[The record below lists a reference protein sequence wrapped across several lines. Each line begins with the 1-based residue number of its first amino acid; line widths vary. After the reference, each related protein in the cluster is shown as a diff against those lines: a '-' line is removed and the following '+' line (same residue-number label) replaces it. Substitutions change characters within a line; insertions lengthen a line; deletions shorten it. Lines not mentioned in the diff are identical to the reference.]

1 MPPPRSPGPLARW
14 LLVATLVMLVASS
27 MPPAPV
33 GAQGGTWDPPVP
45 GAVVREYRE
54 PVARFAS
61 GHRGVDYSA
70 APGSP
75 VRVANDGRV
84 TFAGRVSGSLHAV
97 VEHTGGIRTSYSFL
111 SRVDV
116 QEGDAVRR
124 GDQLGTAGGSG
135 EGHRAGLL
143 HFGARVGDRYF
154 DPMRLF
160 GPVDLTELVRL
171 VPSGRPVPPDRT
183 LLLWE
188 IENGND
194 DSCAGGIPFVEQ
206 ICDVGE
212 AVGGFVG
219 GAAEEVWEKVEDTV
233 ELGLAALRAVKEI
246 AEELIDQVETV
257 VRDVL
262 RTLRDVA
269 EKVAGAVEELAV
281 KIANGAVAVFNAV
294 VEAGL
299 KLYENLTSC
308 PQPPPAAH
316 IEGSGNLAVAVGGL
330 GSSRRRRSAA
340 ARDPYDESF
349 QTRWRMLGYARDEV
363 EHFSYAADSPTYDA
377 KDTYGDLHDQA
388 RSLGRQL
395 KEATREHPGMAIDL
409 VGHSQGGV
417 VIDLF
422 LSEVY
427 RGHEAEYPPIEN
439 VLTFA
444 SPHEGTPLADLHQEA
459 DRNLIFGPVA
469 RALDQSDL
477 FGATSINQ
485 MAEDSDTIEGLWGN
499 GGVPPEIR
507 FLSIIGA
514 EDPIVPSSSA
524 DVPGATKVVV
534 PAGDTLV
541 PDDHSAVLRDDDAMS
556 AAQAHLSGRSP
567 ADTCGAFTD
576 LGGLLYS
583 ELVRKVTEKA
593 AELPGGTDHPVLN
606 PEYLEYL
613 P

>member
-1 MPPPRSPGPLARW
+1 MPPPRSPGSLARW
-14 LLVATLVMLVASS
+14 LLVATLVALVTNAL
-27 MPPAPV
+27 PPAPAS
-33 GAQGGTWDPPVP
+33 AQDGTWIPPVP

-54 PVARFAS
+54 PIALFGS
-61 GHRGVDYSA
+61 GHRGIDYA
-70 APGSP
+70 AAAGSP

-84 TFAGRVSGSLHAV
+84 TFAGRVSGSLHV
-97 VEHTGGIRTSYSFL
+97 VVLHANGIRTSYSFL

-116 QEGDAVRR
+116 QEGDVLRR
-124 GDQLGTAGGSG
+124 GDVVGAAGGSG
-135 EGHRAGLL
+135 EGHRPGLL
-143 HFGARVGDRYF
+143 HFGARIGDRYF

-160 GPVDLTELVRL
+160 APTDLTELVRL
-171 VPSGRPVPPDRT
+171 VPVGRHGPTDEH
-183 LLLWE
+183 LLQEMLE
-188 IENGND
+188 D
-194 DSCAGGIPFVEQ
+194 DGGDHCAGGIPFVEQ
-206 ICDVGE
+206 LCDAGH
-212 AVGGFVG
+212 AVGGLVG
-219 GAAEEVWEKVEDTV
+219 GAAEEIWEKVEDAV
-233 ELGLAALRAVKEI
+233 DLGLAALRAVKEI
-246 AEELIDQVETV
+246 AEELVDQVERI

-269 EKVAGAVEELAV
+269 EKVAGAVEALAV
-281 KIANGAVAVFNAV
+281 KIANGAVAVFNAI

-299 KLYENLTSC
+299 KLYEQLTSC
-308 PQPPPAAH
+308 PQPPPVAT

-330 GSSRRRRSAA
+330 GSSRRRRSGST
-340 ARDPYDESF
+340 RDPYDESF

-363 EHFSYAADSPTYDA
+363 EHFSYAGDSPTYGA
-377 KDTYGDLHDQA
+377 KDTYGDLHAKA

-395 KEATREHPGMAIDL
+395 KEHARAHPGMAIDL

-422 LSEVY
+422 LTEVY
-427 RGHEAEYPPIEN
+427 RGHEGEYPPIEN

-459 DRNLIFGPVA
+459 DRNLFFGPVA

-485 MAEDSDTIEGLWGN
+485 MAEDSDTIEGLWDS
-499 GGVPPEIR
+499 GGVPSDIR

-534 PAGDTLV
+534 PAGDRLV

-567 ADTCGAFTD
+567 ADSCGAFTD
-576 LGGLLYS
+576 IGGLLYS
-583 ELVRKVTEKA
+583 ELVHKVTEKA
-593 AELPGGTDHPVLN
+593 AELPGGTSHPVLN

>member
-1 MPPPRSPGPLARW
+1 MPPPRSPGSLARW
-14 LLVATLVMLVASS
+14 LLVAPLVALAASS
-27 MPPAPV
+27 LAPV
-33 GAQGGTWDPPVP
+33 PAGAQEGTWDPPVP
-45 GAVVREYRE
+45 GAVVREYQE
-54 PVARFAS
+54 PAALFGS
-61 GHRGVDYSA
+61 GHRGVDFSA
-70 APGSP
+70 AAGSP
-75 VRVANDGRV
+75 VRAANDGRV
-84 TFAGRVSGSLHAV
+84 TFAGRVSGSLHVV

-124 GDQLGTAGGSG
+124 GEVLGTAGGTG
-135 EGHRAGLL
+135 EGHRAGVV

-160 GPVDLTELVRL
+160 APTDLTELVRL
-171 VPSGRPVPPDRT
+171 APTDRHVSSDEH
-183 LLLWE
+183 LLRAELE
-188 IENGND
+188 D
-194 DSCAGGIPFVEQ
+194 DDDNCAGGIPFVEQ
-206 ICDVGE
+206 ICDAGE
-212 AVGGFVG
+212 AVGGLVG
-219 GAAEEVWEKVEDTV
+219 GAAEEIWEKVEDTV
-233 ELGLAALRAVKEI
+233 ELGLAALRAVTEI
-246 AEELIDQVETV
+246 ADELVDQVERI

-281 KIANGAVAVFNAV
+281 KIANGAVEVFNAV

-299 KLYENLTSC
+299 ELYENLTSC
-308 PQPPPAAH
+308 PQPPPAAR
-316 IEGSGNLAVAVGGL
+316 IEGSGNLAIAVGGL
-330 GSSRRRRSAA
+330 GSSRRRRSGT

-363 EHFSYAADSPTYDA
+363 EHFSYRPGSATYDA
-377 KDTYGDLHDQA
+377 KDTFGDLHAQA

-395 KEATREHPGMAIDL
+395 KQAAREHPGMAIDL

-422 LSEVY
+422 ITEVY
-427 RGHEAEYPPIEN
+427 RGHESEYPPIEN

-459 DRNLIFGPVA
+459 DRNLFFGPIA
-469 RALDQSDL
+469 RALDQSDY

-576 LGGLLYS
+576 LGGLLYT
-583 ELVRKVTEKA
+583 ELVHKVTEKA
-593 AELPGGTDHPVLN
+593 AELPGGTSHPVLN
-606 PEYLEYL
+606 PEYL